1 MNNRFLSYAI
11 GLALLT
17 GAWPLVTSD
26 ACCSYQLTSV
36 RPEAEAE
43 RSSSDPSET
52 PVTKITPPALNSQDD
67 VPDVLKLCSVGP
79 ESSILLSKNGKPLS
93 TVPECSQ
100 DDSGGSSFFM
110 GITSGLSPGFIS
122 RSEKPGSVGA
132 EFLRIDAG
140 AAIDMYLYK
149 IVLQNLVGDHCGQAL
164 LALRKKLTEVIA
176 LAQKDTDLSPFI
188 RKIFVPKKA
197 EKLHENI
204 SNVLQWVDQ
213 TVTCC
218 LFFCSQGQSHL
229 NQQAVNTLQRWDD
242 RVDAV
247 SRSLSGVDTRI
258 IASLSDSKIFQQILA
273 VRDAFV
279 SHAQQTLEY
288 VDVLECMVT
297 ESKSTTMNAL
307 LYSMVQN
314 MPKTPK
320 LYVEIEANAGSSGLS
335 GAA

>member
-36 RPEAEAE
+36 LPEAETS

-52 PVTKITPPALNSQDD
+52 PVTKITPPALGSQDD
-67 VPDVLKLCSVGP
+67 VPEMLKPRSVAP
-79 ESSILLSKNGKPLS
+79 ESSIRFLPNPLS
-93 TVPECSQ
+93 MVPECSH
-100 DDSGGSSFFM
+100 DDSGGDSSFCM
-110 GITSGLSPGFIS
+110 GISSGLSPGFIS

-204 SNVLQWVDQ
+204 SNVLLWVDQ

-258 IASLSDSKIFQQILA
+258 IASLSDSKVFQQILA

-279 SHAQQTLEY
+279 LHAQQTIAY

-320 LYVEIEANAGSSGLS
+320 LYVEIEANAGPSGL
-335 GAA
+335 